1 MIEGKFLLRTD
12 NKPNE
17 FGEQMINIQYCT
29 QGVPCKKKTGIA
41 VKPEHWLGD
50 RGNGKYIKDG
60 PNGHPKAK
68 LLNQMLINIKKEYDS
83 IIDSLLVQ
91 KNQVIPVPVL
101 RSILNGTYSEEQE
114 RLRGKVDFVQFVLD
128 FNEEEYKIG
137 RVSYSIWVNTR
148 SYMKK
153 FKEFLQRVKH
163 IHTNINNL
171 LYCKDITVDLIRD
184 YILWRKDIGNSN
196 DTINHS
202 LTPIFKALKKCYRE
216 GWIER
221 ETYDEITESYLP
233 ANGKVLGEDKKIEYL
248 TLDQLKALK
257 EAAANAKYDRT
268 RDFVD
273 MFMFSV
279 FCGGLRV
286 SDIISLKWSEVDME
300 EKMVRHYQVKNHIR
314 KAQLLTIPMAD
325 GAVEILE
332 RWKGRNENYV
342 FGLLDDEFEMNDEER
357 FQNIKQSKIRTINQS
372 LAVMGEKI
380 GLPFKLHIHCARH
393 SFGTN
398 GLNNGGDIKTIST
411 LMGHSSTLVT
421 EKVYATVLPKTLQTK
436 VREYLNF
443 KI

>member
-1 MIEGKFLLRTD
+1 MEGKFFLRTD

-17 FGEQMINIQYCT
+17 FGEQMIHIQYCT
-29 QGVPCKKKTGIA
+29 QGVPCKKKTGIS
-41 VKPEHWLGD
+41 VKPEFWLGD
-50 RGNGKYIKDG
+50 NGNGRYIKEG
-60 PNGHPKAK
+60 PHGHPKGK
-68 LLNQMLINIKKEYDS
+68 LLNQRLTNIKKEYDQ
-83 IIDSLLVQ
+83 IIDSLLLK

-101 RSILNGTYSEEQE
+101 RSILNGTYSEKLEIE
-114 RLRGKVDFVQFVLD
+114 RGKVDFVQFVLD

-137 RVSYSIWVNTR
+137 RVSYSILVNTR

-163 IHTNINNL
+163 IHTCTNNL

-300 EKMVRHYQVKNHIR
+300 EKMVRHYQVKNHTR

-342 FGLLDDEFEMNDEER
+342 FGLLDDEFDMNDEER
-357 FQNIKQSKIRTINQS
+357 FQNIKQSRTRTINQS

-443 KI
+443 EI